1 MKNILKEL
9 EEDLGPRPFHDLTSW
24 AEQGVLLLN
33 ACLTVPA
40 GQANGH
46 AGQVWEPFTDAV
58 IKVLNQKDTPVV
70 FILWGG
76 YARKKK
82 SLVTNP
88 KHAIIESAIRV
99 PCRPIVVFL
108 AASLFQKPMLT
119 LYLKANPQ
127 LIG

>member
-9 EEDLGPRPFHDLTSW
+9 EEDLGSRPFHDLTSW

-82 SLVTNP
+82 ALVTNP

-108 AASLFQKPMLT
+108 AASLFQKLMPT